1 MSTFRLTH
9 LATTVRRGLRARIAA
24 LRATGDAGSHAVEYA
39 IGIGLG
45 AAAILAVFTAYRL
58 GLTAIITSW
67 IFTN

>member
-1 MSTFRLTH
+1 MSVFRLTH
-9 LATTVRRGLRARIAA
+9 LASTVRRGLRARIAA

-58 GLTAIITSW
+58 GLTAIIASW

>member
-1 MSTFRLTH
+1 MSTHRLTH

-24 LRATGDAGSHAVEYA
+24 LRATGDRGSHAVEYA

-58 GLTAIITSW
+58 GLTAIIASW

>member
-1 MSTFRLTH
+1 MSVFRLTH
-9 LATTVRRGLRARIAA
+9 LASTVRRGLWARIAA

-58 GLTAIITSW
+58 GLTAIIASW